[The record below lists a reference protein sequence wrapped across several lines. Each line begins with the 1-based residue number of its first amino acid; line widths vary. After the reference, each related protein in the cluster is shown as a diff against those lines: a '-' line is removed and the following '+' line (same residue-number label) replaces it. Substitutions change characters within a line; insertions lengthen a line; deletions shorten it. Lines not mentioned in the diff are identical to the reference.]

1 MESERLEKINR
12 INYSIN
18 NPIVNSAEQLLFTS
32 INKNQKYR
40 PISIKKRTLDDLIS
54 KDAESKN

>member
-1 MESERLEKINR
+1 MESEHVEKINC
-12 INYSIN
+12 INYSIK

-32 INKNQKYR
+32 INRNQKHY
-40 PISIKKRTLDDLIS
+40 PISTKNHTLDDLIS